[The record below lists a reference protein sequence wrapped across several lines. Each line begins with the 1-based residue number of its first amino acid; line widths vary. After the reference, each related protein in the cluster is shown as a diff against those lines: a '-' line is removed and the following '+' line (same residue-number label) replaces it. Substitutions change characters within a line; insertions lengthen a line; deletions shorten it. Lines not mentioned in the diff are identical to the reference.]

1 MGPAG
6 TEAPPGSAEQATL
19 AEALRKGDPAAEA
32 RLAQLFTPKIY
43 VLALARTRDR
53 EAARDLVQEVLIA
66 VLRALR
72 NGQLREAE
80 KLPAF
85 IQGTARNLVNN
96 YLRARCHQPDFVPI
110 LPDSALTAKPNSPQ
124 DSDRVELVLRALERL
139 EVLDRKIMLM
149 ILVDGLKPGEIAY
162 QLGLTSEAV
171 RQRKSRAIK
180 KVSQY
185 IAKLSRT

>member
-1 MGPAG
+1 MGPVGAQ
-6 TEAPPGSAEQATL
+6 PLLEQAAL
-19 AEALRKGDPAAEA
+19 AEALRNGDPAAEA
-32 RLAQLFTPKIY
+32 QLAQLFTPKIY

-66 VLRALR
+66 VLHALR

-96 YLRARCHQPDFVPI
+96 YLRTRCHQPEFVP
-110 LPDSALTAKPNSPQ
+110 LPPDSALAAVPQ
-124 DSDRVELVLRALERL
+124 SSCESDRIRLVTRALQRL

-162 QLGLTSEAV
+162 QLGLTSEVV

-180 KVSQY
+180 KVSEY
-185 IAKLSRT
+185 IDKLSRT